1 MNCSGIDVASG
12 NGIAL
17 EFDGRIS
24 QTSSLEPQGELYIA
38 PGFIDIQVNG
48 YAGVDYNDP
57 ATSHEE
63 ISRSIQTLLK
73 TGVTRFFPT
82 VITGSP
88 DDMLGALKNLFAAK
102 QRIPEAAVIEGI
114 HVEGPYIGA
123 EDGPRGAH
131 PRQWV
136 RPPDVDEYA
145 RWRDATHGLI
155 KLITLSPHWPEAP
168 RYIEAVVADGVTVSI
183 GHTGATAEQLD
194 AAVRAGATMSTH
206 IGNGAHALLRRHPNY
221 IWDQLA
227 DDRLAAGLIVD
238 GIHLQA
244 AFLKVALRAKGVERA
259 ILVTD
264 ASAPA
269 GAAVGRYMLG
279 EQAVDHTADG
289 RVVLAGTDKLAG
301 SALRMDR
308 GVENLMRLGGLSLR
322 DAVQTATTNPARV
335 AKIEGRQKGLTEG
348 ERADFVL
355 FRYNED
361 AGKIEIEATY
371 VDGIRQYPARN

>member
-1 MNCSGIDVASG
+1 MNCSGIDVATG
-12 NGIAL
+12 KGIAL
-17 EFDGRIS
+17 EFDHRIS
-24 QTSSLEPQGELYIA
+24 QTASLEPAGELYVA

-48 YAGVDYNDP
+48 YAAVDYNDP
-57 ATSHEE
+57 SSSHEE

-82 VITGSP
+82 VITGGP
-88 DDMLGALKNLFAAK
+88 ADMLGALKNLYAAK
-102 QRIPEAAVIEGI
+102 QQIPEKAVIEGI

-136 RPPDVDEYA
+136 RPPDLDEYA

-155 KLITLSPHWPEAP
+155 KLITISPHWPEAL

-183 GHTGATAEQLD
+183 GHTGATAEQID
-194 AAVRAGATMSTH
+194 AAVSAGATMSTH
-206 IGNGAHALLRRHPNY
+206 IGNGAHAMLYRHPNY

-227 DDRLAAGLIVD
+227 EDRLSAGFIVD
-238 GIHLQA
+238 GIHLQK
-244 AFLKVALRAKGVERA
+244 AFLTVALRAKGVERA

-269 GAAVGRYMLG
+269 GAAIGRYMLG
-279 EQAVDHTADG
+279 EQAVDYTADG

-301 SALRMDR
+301 SALRMDH
-308 GVENLMRLGGLSLR
+308 GVENLMRLAGLSLR
-322 DAVQTATTNPARV
+322 DAFQMATINPARV
-335 AKIEGRQKGLTEG
+335 TNIEGRQKGLVVG

-355 FRYNED
+355 FRYDEE
-361 AGKIEIEATY
+361 AGKIAIEATY
-371 VDGIRQYPARN
+371 VDGLRY